1 MIKHKDA
8 FAPFSIGPFG
18 KSAGC
23 SQPSTQPR
31 DRQYLTNLS
40 GCIGKNLALME
51 IRLLTTQLVMLFDV
65 SFAPGEDGQ
74 RLLEKTTDHFTLG
87 LGDLDLVFRKR

>member
-1 MIKHKDA
+1 
-8 FAPFSIGPFG
+8 
-18 KSAGC
+18 
-23 SQPSTQPR
+23 
-31 DRQYLTNLS
+31 
-40 GCIGKNLALME
+40 ME

-65 SFAPGEDGQ
+65 SFAPGEDGK